1 MFAIPSLSKLVVLI
15 AIIVAVWYGFKFLGQ
30 IDRARKE
37 AQRRAQRTQ
46 TARRRAPPPPE
57 QVVEDMVKCSK
68 CGAYVT
74 ARRPTRCGRG
84 DCPW

>member
-1 MFAIPSLSKLVVLI
+1 MFALPGLTKLVVLI
-15 AIIVAVWYGFKFLGQ
+15 AIIVVVWYGFKLLGQ
-30 IDRARKE
+30 VDRARKE
-37 AQRRAQRTQ
+37 AQRAQRTQ
-46 TARRRAPPPPE
+46 AARRQAPPPPE

-74 ARRPTRCGRG
+74 ARRPTRCSRG

>member
-15 AIIVAVWYGFKFLGQ
+15 AIIVVVWYGFKFLVQ
-30 IDRARKE
+30 MERARKE
-37 AQRRAQRTQ
+37 AQRTAQRSEA
-46 TARRRAPPPPE
+46 ARRRGPPPRA